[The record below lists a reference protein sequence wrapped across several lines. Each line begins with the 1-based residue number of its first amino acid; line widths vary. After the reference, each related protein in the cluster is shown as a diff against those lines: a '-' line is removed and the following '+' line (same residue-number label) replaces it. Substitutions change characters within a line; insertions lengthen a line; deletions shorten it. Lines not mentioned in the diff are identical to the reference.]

1 MKIQIIC
8 INTTLPC
15 IVKTGQTR
23 PTLLVILSFKL
34 QNTPE
39 SCLCFLL
46 CFPQYWTLYLMK
58 VCAVFQYSY
67 LNGWL
72 PLGNTFVNE
81 VVHCICYHEFIIAKG
96 HCKNNEGFPKQYMK
110 WVSDCLHYSLR
121 NILIVC
127 NYMGEMCRYLAFSC
141 GKC

>member
-1 MKIQIIC
+1 MS

-15 IVKTGQTR
+15 IMKTGQTWTKIYTR
-23 PTLLVILSFKL
+23 KLSV
-34 QNTPE
+34 
-39 SCLCFLL
+39 FLL

-72 PLGNTFVNE
+72 PLGNNFVNE